1 MGHGVRV
8 RVRVRSGFGLGGRG
22 LITVTLM
29 LRLVRLGHFSFGA
42 ALTFLARPF
51 HHLASNVSRRHI
63 GTIGLSP

>member
-1 MGHGVRV
+1 MGHRV
-8 RVRVRSGFGLGGRG
+8 RVRVRSGFGGRG
-22 LITVTLM
+22 LITITSM

-51 HHLASNVSRRHI
+51 HHLASNVSRLHI

>member
-8 RVRVRSGFGLGGRG
+8 RVRVRSGFGGRG
-22 LITVTLM
+22 LITVTLI
-29 LRLVRLGHFSFGA
+29 LHLVRLGHFSFGA

-51 HHLASNVSRRHI
+51 HHLASIVSRCHI